1 MGDGTA
7 AHSPCH
13 EIAAGFGHATA
24 QCSIFVL
31 NMDGKIFTSFAKSTL
46 MSLHRKKKLKCITNL
61 DYLIHSARLKALA
74 ALQVQ
79 VQSINHSKFCHCF
92 LYLSFLCHFFIH

>member
-7 AHSPCH
+7 THSPCH
-13 EIAAGFGHATA
+13 ELAAGFGHATA

-46 MSLHRKKKLKCITNL
+46 MSLHRKKN
-61 DYLIHSARLKALA
+61 
-74 ALQVQ
+74 
-79 VQSINHSKFCHCF
+79 
-92 LYLSFLCHFFIH
+92 